1 MNKESL
7 RIVYMG
13 TPDFAVPT
21 LDALVQG
28 GYNVVGVITM
38 PDKPAG
44 RGHKMQYSPVKE
56 YAIEHNLPLLQP
68 EKLKDENFLA
78 ALREWNAD
86 LQIVVAFRMLPE
98 VVWNMP
104 RCGTFNLHAALLP
117 QYRGAA
123 PINWAV
129 MNGDRKT
136 GATTFFLDHDIDT
149 GRIILKEEMD
159 IAEDENVG
167 SVHDRL
173 MEMGKGLVCRTVD
186 LVLEHDADIQSIPTI
201 DQETLMSDLV
211 SATGIA
217 ELRPAPKIFKETCQI
232 DWNQPA
238 RTIYNKV
245 RGLSPYPAAWT
256 ELTLSDGT
264 VLSPVKVYGVAKAP
278 LLSPKRGEDSVPAQ
292 KSQGLVSGQEG
303 EGLYP
308 AQKHVN
314 LAPGEMKTDG
324 KTYIHIGCADG
335 IIALEELQLPGKK
348 RMDVK
353 ALLNGVRL

>member
-1 MNKESL
+1 
-7 RIVYMG
+7 MG

-44 RGHKMQYSPVKE
+44 RGHKMQFSPVKE
-56 YAIEHNLPLLQP
+56 YALEHNLPLLQP
-68 EKLKDENFLA
+68 EKLKNEEFLE
-78 ALREWNAD
+78 ALRAWKAD

-159 IAEDENVG
+159 IADDENVG

-186 LVLEHDADIQSIPTI
+186 LVLEHDANIESIPTI

-211 SATGIA
+211 SATGIS

-232 DWNQPA
+232 DWNAPA
-238 RTIYNKV
+238 RVIYNKV

-264 VLSPVKVYGVAKAP
+264 LLSPVKVYKVDP
-278 LLSPKRGEDSVPAQ
+278 LLSPLLRQGSEQAPGEEKLGV
-292 KSQGLVSGQEG
+292 
-303 EGLYP
+303 
-308 AQKHVN
+308 
-314 LAPGEMKTDG
+314 GEMKTDG
-324 KTYIHIGCADG
+324 KSYIHIGCADG

-353 ALLNGVRL
+353 SLLNGVRL